1 MSLSKMVIANIL
13 NNQRIKNLYF
23 ETGWSI
29 EALRQLKFA
38 CNDFNEA
45 KEVYK
50 YRQLEVP
57 SDLLTKNFFPIPKLG
72 FYFSR
77 LLCIKR

>member
-1 MSLSKMVIANIL
+1 MSLSKMVVANIL
-13 NNQRIKNLYF
+13 NNQSIKNLYF

-29 EALRQLKFA
+29 EALRQLEFA

-57 SDLLTKNFFPIPKLG
+57 SDLLTKKFFSDTQNRIL
-72 FYFSR
+72 FLNTFVY
-77 LLCIKR
+77 

>member
-1 MSLSKMVIANIL
+1 MSLNKMVIADIL
-13 NNQRIKNLYF
+13 TNQSIQNLYS

-38 CNDFNEA
+38 CNYFNEA

-57 SDLLTKNFFPIPKLG
+57 SALLTKKFF
-72 FYFSR
+72 SDTQTR
-77 LLCIKR
+77 LLFLNTFVY